1 MPPGGISRIPNERE
15 DLLDRLMNGYGLLD
29 FRHGCTTLCLVQGD
43 VSLGIPGRFGHDR
56 FFLSFLALVHI
67 FLHNNPEEQYR
78 GFAKEWEE
86 ECSRE
91 FLTFSIPF

>member
-15 DLLDRLMNGYGLLD
+15 DLLDRLNNGYGLLD
-29 FRHGCTTLCLVQGD
+29 FRHVCTTLCLVHGD
-43 VSLGIPGRFGHDR
+43 VSLGIPGRIGHDT

-67 FLHNNPEEQYR
+67 FRHNNPAERYR

-86 ECSRE
+86 
-91 FLTFSIPF
+91 